1 MIGPKTGRRFQV
13 VRARLRLQLAVF
25 LLPPLA
31 ALIVLFVLP
40 IAWTVV
46 YSFWT
51 MDNDYQIVRTA
62 SLANYRLITSE
73 PLYLDTLLSS
83 AWMAFL
89 TMVFCVALALPL
101 AWFIARRVPQ
111 RWRVLFI
118 VGLILPGWVSV
129 LIRTYSMNL
138 VLGESGLIN
147 LLLTRAQLIAKPLEI
162 LFTETAVV
170 IGLVYIYLP
179 YTMVPIYAAI
189 ERLDDSILEAAE
201 NLGAGPVERFV
212 RIVLPLISPG
222 IVAGCIITFIPALG
236 EYLVPNLLGGLQ
248 GIMFGNLI
256 ATAFQSFNW
265 PLGSALSVVMLTSIV
280 ILLLAFFRLGERS
293 RNLMAAEEHA

>member
-1 MIGPKTGRRFQV
+1 V
-13 VRARLRLQLAVF
+13 QLAVF
-25 LLPPLA
+25 LAPPLA
-31 ALIVLFVLP
+31 ALVLLFVLP
-40 IAWTVV
+40 IALTVA

-51 MDNDYQIVRTA
+51 VDNNYQLVRTL
-62 SLANYRLITSE
+62 SLVNYGRIFSD
-73 PLYLDTLLSS
+73 PLYFNTLLGSV
-83 AWMAFL
+83 WMAFL
-89 TMVFCVALALPL
+89 TTLFCVILALPL

-111 RWRVLFI
+111 RWRLLFI

-138 VLGESGLIN
+138 VLGESGLLN
-147 LLLTRAQLIAKPLEI
+147 WLFTNVGLIARPLEI

-189 ERLDDSILEAAE
+189 ERLDAPVLEAAE

-212 RIVLPLISPG
+212 RIVLPLIKPG
-222 IVAGCIITFIPALG
+222 ILAGCIITFIPALG

-265 PLGSALSVVMLTSIV
+265 PLGSALAVVMLTAIMLV
-280 ILLLAFFRLGERS
+280 LLALFRLGGGGMLGDEER
-293 RNLMAAEEHA
+293 A

>member
-1 MIGPKTGRRFQV
+1 MIYRKV
-13 VRARLRLQLAVF
+13 EVRLVQSRLWMQLAVF

-31 ALIVLFVLP
+31 ALVFLFVMPLLL
-40 IAWTVV
+40 TFV

-51 MDNDYQIVRTA
+51 VDNNYQLVHTP
-62 SLANYRLITSE
+62 SLVNYEKIAGD
-73 PLYLDTLLSS
+73 PLYLNTLLGSV
-83 AWMAFL
+83 WMALL
-89 TMVFCVALALPL
+89 TTVFCVALALPL
-101 AWFIARRVPQ
+101 AWFVARRVPQ

-138 VLGESGLIN
+138 VLGESGLLN
-147 LLLTRAQLIAKPLEI
+147 WVLTSTGLVAKPLEI

-189 ERLDDSILEAAE
+189 ERLDTPILEAAE
-201 NLGAGPVERFV
+201 NLGAGPIRRFMRV
-212 RIVLPLISPG
+212 VLPLIKPG
-222 IVAGCIITFIPALG
+222 IIAGCIITFIPALG

-265 PLGSALSVVMLTSIV
+265 PLGSALSVVMLAAIMLV
-280 ILLLAFFRLGERS
+280 LLGLFRLGAGTRGI
-293 RNLMAAEEHA
+293 LGDEEQV

>member
-1 MIGPKTGRRFQV
+1 LVQSRKWV
-13 VRARLRLQLAVF
+13 QLAVF
-25 LLPPLA
+25 LVPPLA
-31 ALIVLFVLP
+31 ALVVLFVLP
-40 IAWTVV
+40 IALTVA

-51 MDNDYQIVRTA
+51 VDNNYQLVRIP
-62 SLANYRLITSE
+62 SLVNYERILSN
-73 PLYLDTLLSS
+73 PLYINTLLGSV
-83 AWMAFL
+83 WMALL
-89 TMVFCVALALPL
+89 TTLFCVILALPL

-111 RWRVLFI
+111 RWRLLFI

-138 VLGESGLIN
+138 VLGESGLLN
-147 LLLTRAQLIAKPLEI
+147 WLFTNVGLIARPLEI

-189 ERLDDSILEAAE
+189 ERLDTPVLEAAE
-201 NLGAGPVERFV
+201 NLGAGPIERFV
-212 RIVLPLISPG
+212 RIVLPLIKPG
-222 IVAGCIITFIPALG
+222 IIAGCIITFIPALG

-265 PLGSALSVVMLTSIV
+265 PLGSALAVVMLTAIMLV
-280 ILLLAFFRLGERS
+280 LLALFRLAAGGGGMLGDEER
-293 RNLMAAEEHA
+293 A

>member
-1 MIGPKTGRRFQV
+1 MIYRKV
-13 VRARLRLQLAVF
+13 EARLVQSRLWVQLAVF

-31 ALIVLFVLP
+31 ALVFLFVMP
-40 IAWTVV
+40 IALTIV

-51 MDNDYQIVRTA
+51 VDNNYQLVRTP
-62 SLANYRLITSE
+62 SLVNYERIVAD
-73 PLYLDTLLSS
+73 PLYLNTLLGSV
-83 AWMAFL
+83 WMAFL
-89 TMVFCVALALPL
+89 TTVFCVVLALPL

-138 VLGESGLIN
+138 VLGESGLLN
-147 LLLTRAQLIAKPLEI
+147 WLLTSAGVIARPLEI

-189 ERLDDSILEAAE
+189 ERLDTPILEAAE
-201 NLGAGPVERFV
+201 NLGAGPIERFMRV
-212 RIVLPLISPG
+212 VLPLIKPG

-265 PLGSALSVVMLTSIV
+265 PLGSALSVVMLAAIMMV
-280 ILLLAFFRLGERS
+280 LIGLFRLGAGTRGI
-293 RNLMAAEEHA
+293 LGDEEQA

>member
-1 MIGPKTGRRFQV
+1 MICGKAE
-13 VRARLRLQLAVF
+13 VRLVQSRLWVQLAVF

-31 ALIVLFVLP
+31 ALVFLFVMPL
-40 IAWTVV
+40 ALTFV

-51 MDNDYQIVRTA
+51 VDNNYQLVHTPSLVNYEKIVA
-62 SLANYRLITSE
+62 D
-73 PLYLDTLLSS
+73 PLYLDTLLGSV
-83 AWMAFL
+83 WMALL
-89 TMVFCVALALPL
+89 TTIFCVVLALPL

-138 VLGESGLIN
+138 VLGESGLLN
-147 LLLTRAQLIAKPLEI
+147 WLLTSTGVIARPLEI

-189 ERLDDSILEAAE
+189 ERLDTPILEAAE
-201 NLGAGPVERFV
+201 NLGAGPIRRFIRV
-212 RIVLPLISPG
+212 VLPLIKPG

-256 ATAFQSFNW
+256 ATAFLSFNW
-265 PLGSALSVVMLTSIV
+265 PLGSALSVVMLAAIMLV
-280 ILLLAFFRLGERS
+280 LLGLFRLGAGTRGI
-293 RNLMAAEEHA
+293 LGDEEQA

>member
-1 MIGPKTGRRFQV
+1 V
-13 VRARLRLQLAVF
+13 EARLVQSRLSVQLAVF

-31 ALIVLFVLP
+31 ALVFLFVMP
-40 IAWTVV
+40 IALTVV

-51 MDNDYQIVRTA
+51 VDNNYQLVRTP
-62 SLANYRLITSE
+62 SLVNYTRILAD
-73 PLYLDTLLSS
+73 PLYLNTLLGSV
-83 AWMAFL
+83 WMAFL
-89 TMVFCVALALPL
+89 TTVFCLVLALPL

-111 RWRVLFI
+111 RWRLLFI

-138 VLGESGLIN
+138 VLGESGLLN
-147 LLLTRAQLIAKPLEI
+147 WLLTSAGVIARPLEI

-189 ERLDDSILEAAE
+189 ERLDTPILEAAE
-201 NLGAGPVERFV
+201 NLGAGPIDRFV
-212 RIVLPLISPG
+212 RVVLPLIKPG

-265 PLGSALSVVMLTSIV
+265 PLGSALSVVMLAAIMTV
-280 ILLLAFFRLGERS
+280 LLGLFRLGAGTRGI
-293 RNLMAAEEHA
+293 LGDEEQA

>member
-1 MIGPKTGRRFQV
+1 LVQSRKWV
-13 VRARLRLQLAVF
+13 QLAVF
-25 LLPPLA
+25 LVPPLA
-31 ALIVLFVLP
+31 ALVVLFVLP
-40 IAWTVV
+40 IDLTVA

-51 MDNDYQIVRTA
+51 VDNNYQLVRIP
-62 SLANYRLITSE
+62 SLVNYERILSN
-73 PLYLDTLLSS
+73 PLYINTLLGSV
-83 AWMAFL
+83 WMALL
-89 TMVFCVALALPL
+89 TTLFCVILALPL

-111 RWRVLFI
+111 RWRLLFI

-138 VLGESGLIN
+138 VLGESGLLN
-147 LLLTRAQLIAKPLEI
+147 WLFTNVGLIARPLEI

-189 ERLDDSILEAAE
+189 ERLDTPVLEAAE
-201 NLGAGPVERFV
+201 NLGAGPIERFV
-212 RIVLPLISPG
+212 RIVLPLIKPG
-222 IVAGCIITFIPALG
+222 IIAGCIITFIPALG

-265 PLGSALSVVMLTSIV
+265 PLGSALAVVMLTAIMLV
-280 ILLLAFFRLGERS
+280 LLALFRLAAGGGGMLGDEER
-293 RNLMAAEEHA
+293 A

>member
-1 MIGPKTGRRFQV
+1 MQS
-13 VRARLRLQLAVF
+13 RLWVQLAVF

-31 ALIVLFVLP
+31 ALVFLFVMPL
-40 IAWTVV
+40 ALTFV

-51 MDNDYQIVRTA
+51 VDNNYQLVHTPSLVNYEKIVA
-62 SLANYRLITSE
+62 D
-73 PLYLDTLLSS
+73 PLYLDTLLGSV
-83 AWMAFL
+83 WMALL
-89 TMVFCVALALPL
+89 TTIFCVVLALPL

-138 VLGESGLIN
+138 VLGESGLLN
-147 LLLTRAQLIAKPLEI
+147 WLLTSTGVIARPLEI

-189 ERLDDSILEAAE
+189 ERLDTPILEAAE
-201 NLGAGPVERFV
+201 NLGAGPIRRFIRV
-212 RIVLPLISPG
+212 VLPLIKPG

-256 ATAFQSFNW
+256 ATAFLSFNW
-265 PLGSALSVVMLTSIV
+265 PLGSALSVVMLAAIMLV
-280 ILLLAFFRLGERS
+280 LLGLFRLGAGTRGI
-293 RNLMAAEEHA
+293 LGDEEQA

>member
-1 MIGPKTGRRFQV
+1 MICGKV
-13 VRARLRLQLAVF
+13 EARLVQSRLWVQLAVF

-31 ALIVLFVLP
+31 ALVFLFVMPLVL
-40 IAWTVV
+40 TFV

-51 MDNDYQIVRTA
+51 VDNNYQLVHTPSLVNYEKIVA
-62 SLANYRLITSE
+62 D
-73 PLYLDTLLSS
+73 PLYLDTLLGSV
-83 AWMAFL
+83 WMALL
-89 TMVFCVALALPL
+89 TTVFCVVLALPL

-138 VLGESGLIN
+138 VLGESGLLN
-147 LLLTRAQLIAKPLEI
+147 WLLTSTGVIARPLEI

-189 ERLDDSILEAAE
+189 ERLDTPILEAAE
-201 NLGAGPVERFV
+201 NLGAGPIRRFIRV
-212 RIVLPLISPG
+212 VLPLIKPG

-256 ATAFQSFNW
+256 ATAFLSFNW
-265 PLGSALSVVMLTSIV
+265 PLGSALSVVMLAAIMLV
-280 ILLLAFFRLGERS
+280 LLGLFRLGAGTRGI
-293 RNLMAAEEHA
+293 LGDEEQA

>member
-1 MIGPKTGRRFQV
+1 MICGKAE
-13 VRARLRLQLAVF
+13 VRLVQSRLWVQLAVF

-31 ALIVLFVLP
+31 ALVFLFVMPL
-40 IAWTVV
+40 ALTFV

-51 MDNDYQIVRTA
+51 VDNNYQLVHTPSLVNYEKIVA
-62 SLANYRLITSE
+62 D
-73 PLYLDTLLSS
+73 PLYLDTLLGSV
-83 AWMAFL
+83 WMALL
-89 TMVFCVALALPL
+89 TTIFCVVLALPL
-101 AWFIARRVPQ
+101 AWFVARRVPQ

-138 VLGESGLIN
+138 VLGESGLLN
-147 LLLTRAQLIAKPLEI
+147 WLLTSTGVIARPLEI

-189 ERLDDSILEAAE
+189 ERLDTPILEAAE
-201 NLGAGPVERFV
+201 NLGAGPIRRFMRV
-212 RIVLPLISPG
+212 VLPLIKPG

-256 ATAFQSFNW
+256 ATAFLSFNW
-265 PLGSALSVVMLTSIV
+265 PLGSALSVVMLAAIMLV
-280 ILLLAFFRLGERS
+280 LLGLFRLGAGTRGI
-293 RNLMAAEEHA
+293 LGDEEHT